1 MHLIRCIT
9 ISVSRTF
16 THRQQNGGTNSL
28 PAAAGIGTYTS
39 DGKAVSS
46 SWLGKLKS
54 SFSKTIDEGL
64 ATSFESH
71 VCSGYRFLMRY
82 YGPGDRIYIFGFSRG
97 AFTAR
102 FLARMVSEVGL
113 LSMGNEELVP
123 FAYQKYQE
131 YVLGQYTAHIDSS
144 GAEPT
149 EQQKSEHA
157 KYLEQKQYLNNF
169 KITFCRHEGDHKHDS
184 KHGSNQEQC
193 GIKPHFLGL
202 FDTVSSVGTL
212 DVPFTRTIKL
222 SQVGGTAEHIRH
234 AVAIDEHRVKFKV
247 ALLEQDIIDGNVME
261 DVKEVWFPGNHGDVG
276 GGWSATKNAETEGPT
291 KDVEEDSY
299 QLSDIAL
306 KWMIEELDDLPGDK
320 PEWNDRYN
328 VFMDQFDYGSVKYE
342 EAIKA
347 PIHNTMSLKDSSWYK
362 VLMWWFLGTFPF
374 LPPHPEILLRR
385 SLQLTLLTFIRVF
398 PSDQAMGIFLGQQWH
413 QRSLEVRSLSCEQG
427 RRPRYPSGRQ
437 LPPLRSRSYEE
448 RSEIQ
453 AHQRRVHNRHRG

>member
-9 ISVSRTF
+9 ISVSCIF
-16 THRQQNGGTNSL
+16 TRPQRNDGTDSL
-28 PAAAGIGTYTS
+28 STTAGIGTYAS

-54 SFSKTIDEGL
+54 TFSKTIDEGL

-131 YVLGQYTAHIDSS
+131 YTLGQYTAEIDK
-144 GAEPT
+144 PRDKMT
-149 EQQKSEHA
+149 PQQQGE
-157 KYLEQKQYLNNF
+157 YDNYINQKQYLNNF

-184 KHGSNQEQC
+184 TLKHEQC

-202 FDTVSSVGTL
+202 FDTVNSVGTL
-212 DVPFTRTIKL
+212 DVPFTSTIKL
-222 SQVGGTAEHIRH
+222 SQVSGTAEHIRH
-234 AVAIDEHRVKFKV
+234 AVAIDEYRVKFKV
-247 ALLEQDIIDGNVME
+247 ALLEQDILDGNVKE

-276 GGWSATKNAETEGPT
+276 GGWSATKKSLEAEGPT
-291 KDVEEDSY
+291 KNVGEDPY

-306 KWMIEELDDLPGDK
+306 KWMMEELDQLPGDR
-320 PEWNDRYN
+320 PEWNHRRDGFLEDFPYKEVIEN
-328 VFMDQFDYGSVKYE
+328 
-342 EAIKA
+342 A
-347 PIHNTMSLKDSSWYK
+347 PIHNTLSRKDSSWYM
-362 VLMWWFLGTFPF
+362 VLMWWFMGTFTSF
-374 LPPHPEILLRR
+374 HSKLTCFASLLAADTIL
-385 SLQLTLLTFIRVF
+385 
-398 PSDQAMGIFLGQQWH
+398 
-413 QRSLEVRSLSCEQG
+413 
-427 RRPRYPSGRQ
+427 
-437 LPPLRSRSYEE
+437 
-448 RSEIQ
+448 
-453 AHQRRVHNRHRG
+453 